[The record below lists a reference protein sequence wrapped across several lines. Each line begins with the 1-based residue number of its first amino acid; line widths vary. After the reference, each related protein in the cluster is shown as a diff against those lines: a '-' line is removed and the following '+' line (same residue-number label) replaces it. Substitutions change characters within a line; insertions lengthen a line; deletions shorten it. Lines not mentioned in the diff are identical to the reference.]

1 MDKSRSS
8 ARHAW
13 ESTFLQALREHGK
26 VNAAAR
32 AAGVTTGSP
41 YGRRKSCASFDAEWK
56 DALAAYRAG
65 QGQRVR
71 NSEARPAPR
80 QWKRV
85 FLDALA
91 ETSNVTGS
99 ARQAGIA
106 PRDAY
111 RTRRSCE
118 EFAADWRA
126 ALFEGYANLEMEVLG
141 YLRDPAPTHKMDVTA
156 ALRLLAAHK
165 ETIAQERATR
175 ANVSAAEVRAS
186 IERKVEELRK
196 KVAGRDIKPERAR
209 S

>member
-1 MDKSRSS
+1 MGKSRSS

-13 ESTFLQALREHGK
+13 EAAFLKALREYGK
-26 VNAAAR
+26 VNAAAH
-32 AAGVTTGSP
+32 AAGITTGPP
-41 YGRRKSCASFDAEWK
+41 YNRRKVSASFDAEWK
-56 DALAAYRAG
+56 QALAAYNSGKSKRI
-65 QGQRVR
+65 R
-71 NSEARPAPR
+71 NSEERPAPR

-91 ETSNVTGS
+91 ETSNVAGS

-106 PRDAY
+106 PRVAY

-118 EFAADWRA
+118 DFASDWRA

-141 YLRDPAPTHKMDVTA
+141 YLRDPAPAHKMDVTA

-186 IERKVEELRK
+186 IERKVDELRK
-196 KVAGRDIKPERAR
+196 KVAGRDIQPERPHP
-209 S
+209 

>member
-1 MDKSRSS
+1 MGKSRSS

-13 ESTFLQALREHGK
+13 EPAFLQALREHGK
-26 VNAAAR
+26 VKAAAR

-41 YGRRKSCASFDAEWK
+41 YNRRKTCASFDAEWK
-56 DALAAYRAG
+56 EALSVYRAEEEK
-65 QGQRVR
+65 RVR
-71 NSEARPAPR
+71 NSEASPAPR

-91 ETSNVTGS
+91 ETSNVSAS

-106 PRDAY
+106 LRDAY

-118 EFAADWRA
+118 DFAADWRT

-141 YLRDPAPTHKMDVTA
+141 YLRDPSPAHKMDVTA

-186 IERKVEELRK
+186 IERKVDELRK
-196 KVAGRDIKPERAR
+196 KVAGRELLAK
-209 S
+209 

>member
-1 MDKSRSS
+1 MGRARSV
-8 ARHAW
+8 ACHAW
-13 ESTFLQALREHGK
+13 EPAFLQALRETGK

-41 YGRRKSCASFDAEWK
+41 YNRRKTSASFAAAWTE
-56 DALAAYRAG
+56 ALAGFSAA
-65 QGQRVR
+65 QDKRVR
-71 NSEARPAPR
+71 NSEARPSPR

-91 ETSNVTGS
+91 ETSNVAGS

-111 RTRRSCE
+111 RTRRSCDD
-118 EFAADWRA
+118 FAADWRA

-141 YLRDPAPTHKMDVTA
+141 YLRDPAPAHKMDVTA

-165 ETIAQERATR
+165 ETIAQERAVR

-186 IERKVEELRK
+186 IERKVDELRR
-196 KVAGRDIKPERAR
+196 KVAGREIRPEGAPQ
-209 S
+209 

>member
-1 MDKSRSS
+1 MTRS
-8 ARHAW
+8 ATRHAW
-13 ESTFLQALREHGK
+13 EPAFLEALRTYGS

-32 AAGVTTGSP
+32 AAGVTTGGP
-41 YGRRKSCASFDAEWK
+41 YARRKRSAAFDAAWK
-56 DALAAYRAG
+56 KALADFRANKG
-65 QGQRVR
+65 RKLR
-71 NSEARPAPR
+71 NSEDKPAPR

-99 ARQAGIA
+99 ARQAGIP

-141 YLRDPAPTHKMDVTA
+141 YLRDPEPNRKMDVTA

-165 ETIAQERATR
+165 DTIAGERAAR

-186 IERKVEELRK
+186 IERKVDELRQ
-196 KVAGRDIKPERAR
+196 KVAGRDIVTR
-209 S
+209 

>member
-1 MDKSRSS
+1 MGKSRSS

-13 ESTFLQALREHGK
+13 EAAFLKALREYGK
-26 VNAAAR
+26 VNAAAH
-32 AAGVTTGSP
+32 AAGITTGPP
-41 YGRRKSCASFDAEWK
+41 YNRRKVSASFDAEWK
-56 DALAAYRAG
+56 QALAAYNSGKRK
-65 QGQRVR
+65 RIR
-71 NSEARPAPR
+71 NSEERPAHR

-91 ETSNVTGS
+91 ETSNVAGS

-106 PRDAY
+106 PRVAY
-111 RTRRSCE
+111 RTRRCCE
-118 EFAADWRA
+118 DFAADWRA
-126 ALFEGYANLEMEVLG
+126 ALFEGYTNLEMEVLG
-141 YLRDPAPTHKMDVTA
+141 YLRDPAPAHKMDVTA

-196 KVAGRDIKPERAR
+196 KVAGRDIQPERPHP
-209 S
+209 